1 MPHLDTPPFAFD
13 YDPGAIH
20 YGRGCIADI
29 GDALADRG
37 LDTALIVCGS
47 SVGGNADLMDAVEA
61 GLGDRLVEV
70 FAGTTP
76 EKRLR
81 EAARAVERADDLGVD
96 AFVPVGGGSS
106 LDVATVAAVLRARGL
121 SLEDARAEVRDTGGI
136 ATPDDPASLTPLVP
150 VPTTL
155 AGADLSVIAGIS
167 AEIDD
172 GEGGTEVVSSGVGG
186 TALMP
191 TALFYDPALFET
203 TPAGVLAGSAMNGFD
218 KAIESLYSCN
228 RTAVTDA
235 TATRAIRLLA
245 DGLPAMTDDETAMDR
260 AVAGIVLAQYGISRP
275 GEMTINV
282 VHAYGHGL
290 RDAFGI
296 QQGLAH
302 ATVAPHAIRAMAD
315 AGVDLSILSSAF
327 EVDSV
332 EDAVT
337 ELERVRDELGLP
349 ARLSEVEGVDEAG
362 LDEAARVTAE
372 DSLLAYGPDG
382 YDLSEADARAVLDD
396 AF

>member
-1 MPHLDTPPFAFD
+1 MTDLDTPPFAFD

-20 YGRGCIADI
+20 YGRGAIDDL

-37 LDTALIVCGS
+37 CDTALVVCGS
-47 SVGGNADLMDAVEA
+47 NVGGNADLMDAVEA
-61 GLGDRLVEV
+61 GLDGRLVEV

-81 EAARAVERADDLGVD
+81 EAARAVERADAVDAD

-106 LDVATVAAVLRARGL
+106 LDVATVASVLRARGL
-121 SLEDARAEVRDTGGI
+121 SLADARAEVAETGGI
-136 ATPDDPASLTPLVP
+136 ATPDDPAGLTPLFP

-167 AEIDD
+167 AEVDD
-172 GEGGTEVVSSGVGG
+172 GAGGTETVSTGVGG
-186 TALMP
+186 AELMP
-191 TALFYDPALFET
+191 EALVYDPALFET

-218 KAIESLYSCN
+218 KAVESLYACT

-235 TATRAIRLLA
+235 TATRAVRLLV

-260 AVAGIVLAQYGISRP
+260 TVAGIVLAQYGISRP
-275 GEMTINV
+275 GDMTINV
-282 VHAYGHGL
+282 IHAFGHGL

-302 ATVAPHAIRAMAD
+302 ATVAPHALRAMAD
-315 AGVDLSILSSAF
+315 AGVDLSLLQTAF
-327 EVDSV
+327 EVETV
-332 EDAVT
+332 EAAIT
-337 ELERVRDELGLP
+337 EVERVRDALDLP
-349 ARLSEVEGVDEAG
+349 ASLSAVDGVDEAG
-362 LDEAARVTAE
+362 LDEAARVTAA
-372 DSLLAYGPDG
+372 DSLLSYAPEG
-382 YDLSEADARAVLDD
+382 YDLSESDARAVLD
-396 AF
+396 AAY